1 MALFGFGCAHYFLL
15 LGIVLVAV
23 GLKKATGH
31 PYDELTSG
39 QALAL
44 GGGVALF
51 LAADVWFRRVLR
63 LGRSVHRAVAAALA
77 LATVVVGTGIAAV
90 AQIGVL
96 AMLLAAALAGEGSL
110 RAPQMR

>member
-1 MALFGFGCAHYFLL
+1 VDGAARLRHGALLLL

-31 PYDELTSG
+31 AYDELTYA

-51 LAADVWFRRVLR
+51 LAADVAFRRVLR
-63 LGRSVHRAVAAALA
+63 IGRSPHRAAAALA
-77 LATVVVGTGIAAV
+77 ALATIPLGAQVAAI

-96 AMLLAAALAGEGSL
+96 AAVLAVALAREPTP
-110 RAPQMR
+110 APVV